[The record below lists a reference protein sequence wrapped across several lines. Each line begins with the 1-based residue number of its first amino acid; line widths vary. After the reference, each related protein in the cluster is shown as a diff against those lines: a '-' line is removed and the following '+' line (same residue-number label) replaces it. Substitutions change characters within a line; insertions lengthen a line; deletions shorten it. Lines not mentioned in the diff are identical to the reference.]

1 MGHFQPRR
9 NHWMPAQQY
18 TPGMGDSNPWW
29 SSCACGCT
37 GCSQCEERG
46 GQPRKAPGSLTAGAT
61 LGWLLTSD
69 CGRGGADL
77 TTTCEEH
84 GGRMWRCPQ
93 GQCVGARGRKAR
105 AEAQEPGSRW
115 GSEGLGKSRVLSVSA
130 LPSAFFPSLLNFTW
144 IVMIQGGFYGRDN
157 NLHSPRCPQ
166 GVDLPERS
174 VFNELILCIS
184 HIMKRKGYLIQIFFN

>member
-1 MGHFQPRR
+1 
-9 NHWMPAQQY
+9 MPAQQY
-18 TPGMGDSNPWW
+18 TPGMGDSSPWW

-37 GCSQCEERG
+37 GCSQCKERG

-77 TTTCEEH
+77 TTTCEER

-105 AEAQEPGSRW
+105 AEAQETESHW

-130 LPSAFFPSLLNFTW
+130 LPSAFLPSLLNFTW
-144 IVMIQGGFYGRDN
+144 IVMIQGGFYWERQQSAQPQMSSGHWLAREKCIQWV
-157 NLHSPRCPQ
+157 NLVHIPHYEKK
-166 GVDLPERS
+166 G
-174 VFNELILCIS
+174 IS
-184 HIMKRKGYLIQIFFN
+184 YTDFF